1 MFNWLWLQKWVPKS
15 LLICFTH
22 CPVPPPKFFAYINP
36 VQIHLDPLTLLW
48 LNAFSLNLQQ
58 SVKSLTLEK
67 TEPPY
72 LDVKVE
78 AIMFRVRMLSL
89 FWSTMHSTLMF
100 SQVTHS
106 SKFPV
111 TNVAPKLIFILQ
123 MHASHMADQV
133 PPPVELYLAY
143 LTA

>member
-1 MFNWLWLQKWVPKS
+1 MLELSDPLS
-15 LLICFTH
+15 LA
-22 CPVPPPKFFAYINP
+22 VPPPKFFAYINP

-78 AIMFRVRMLSL
+78 AIMFRVVVEGPMDHIS
-89 FWSTMHSTLMF
+89 
-100 SQVTHS
+100 SQLLRAQRDRPRALH
-106 SKFPV
+106 
-111 TNVAPKLIFILQ
+111 LQ
-123 MHASHMADQV
+123 VSRV
-133 PPPVELYLAY
+133 LAANY
-143 LTA
+143 RSIETGSRQG

>member
-1 MFNWLWLQKWVPKS
+1 MKDGVWVLRFFIDLSYPLYLS
-15 LLICFTH
+15 
-22 CPVPPPKFFAYINP
+22 VPPPKFFAYINP

-78 AIMFRVRMLSL
+78 AIMFRVGS
-89 FWSTMHSTLMF
+89 
-100 SQVTHS
+100 
-106 SKFPV
+106 
-111 TNVAPKLIFILQ
+111 IFIFL
-123 MHASHMADQV
+123 
-133 PPPVELYLAY
+133 
-143 LTA
+143 

>member
-1 MFNWLWLQKWVPKS
+1 M
-15 LLICFTH
+15 
-22 CPVPPPKFFAYINP
+22 PPPKFFAYINP

-78 AIMFRVRMLSL
+78 AIMFRVGSI
-89 FWSTMHSTLMF
+89 
-100 SQVTHS
+100 
-106 SKFPV
+106 
-111 TNVAPKLIFILQ
+111 LIFLKIKLLNYVFQ
-123 MHASHMADQV
+123 LFHQSFQGGG
-133 PPPVELYLAY
+133 
-143 LTA
+143 

>member
-1 MFNWLWLQKWVPKS
+1 MGTQIFIN
-15 LLICFTH
+15 LLY
-22 CPVPPPKFFAYINP
+22 PLYLSVPPPKFFAYINP

-89 FWSTMHSTLMF
+89 HHFESKTMIHETPCTLL
-100 SQVTHS
+100 S
-106 SKFPV
+106 
-111 TNVAPKLIFILQ
+111 
-123 MHASHMADQV
+123 
-133 PPPVELYLAY
+133 
-143 LTA
+143 

>member
-1 MFNWLWLQKWVPKS
+1 M
-15 LLICFTH
+15 
-22 CPVPPPKFFAYINP
+22 PPPKFFAYINP

-78 AIMFRVRMLSL
+78 AIMFRVGS
-89 FWSTMHSTLMF
+89 
-100 SQVTHS
+100 
-106 SKFPV
+106 
-111 TNVAPKLIFILQ
+111 IFIFFYKSKTTQLFHQ
-123 MHASHMADQV
+123 LFHQ
-133 PPPVELYLAY
+133 LFQGGG
-143 LTA
+143 